1 MTEATSTN
9 NPAIADPASFAGLVD
24 ASLQPG
30 GAISLTFSD
39 GVLNITLDQSGD
51 WTIAVGLSLLSR
63 RLEHLTKSL
72 ADLGFFHAT
81 EQGGMIYH
89 LWTSALHEDRDD
101 RDSAELTLLKVLM
114 TFHNPPASAYI
125 A

>member
-1 MTEATSTN
+1 MTETTSTN

-30 GAISLTFSD
+30 GAISLTFTD

-114 TFHNPPASAYI
+114 TFHNPPAPAYI

>member
-1 MTEATSTN
+1 MTESASARS
-9 NPAIADPASFAGLVD
+9 PIIADPVSVAGLVD

-30 GAISLTFSD
+30 GAISLTFTD
-39 GVLNITLDQSGD
+39 GVLNITLDHSGD
-51 WTIAVGLSLLSR
+51 WTIAVGLSMLSR
-63 RLEHLTKSL
+63 RLEYLTKSL

-89 LWTSALHEDRDD
+89 LWTSALDGDHVDRDN
-101 RDSAELTLLKVLM
+101 AELTLLRVLM
-114 TFHNPPASAYI
+114 TFHNPPAPSYI